1 MEFVSSVES
10 HRLLAVVRDFAA
22 SLDKEAK
29 A

>member
-10 HRLLAVVRDFAA
+10 HRLLAVVRDFTA
-22 SLDKEAK
+22 SLDKEAN